1 MGLGGQFHTGGS
13 FLNGL
18 CSHLQ
23 TRCGGKRGEQSVAQI
38 TRYVGKYLFHLNSHE
53 VEEKQLLET
62 TPVAS
67 YLDALTDVGIGSSS
81 ILHRI
86 LAHKAAV
93 NYMRLRVSFTFDVV

>member
-1 MGLGGQFHTGGS
+1 MQPPLDTLRREERGAISHT
-13 FLNGL
+13 NYEV
-18 CSHLQ
+18 
-23 TRCGGKRGEQSVAQI
+23 RGN
-38 TRYVGKYLFHLNSHE
+38 YLFHLNSHE
-53 VEEKQLLET
+53 AEEKRLLKT

-67 YLDALTDVGIGSSS
+67 YLDALTDVGIGSSG